1 MYVQFYNFAKDNNS
15 TARPTGTGAQFDCQ
29 LKNNTSIIRP
39 SILLTP
45 LANAG
50 DITTYNYCYIPKF
63 NRYYFI
69 IDWAW
74 IGGAWDISLSVDVM
88 ASFKTD
94 IGNLSCYVERAAS
107 EYDNGLVDNFYPEK
121 ATRTYRT
128 VDLYT
133 NSPFYQK
140 DLGDGCYVLGFIN
153 NINNNG
159 QIGCSTYYAFTQTQ
173 MYQLMHFMFVNML
186 EGDYK
191 PGEISLDLYKS
202 IFNPLQYITSC
213 IWFPKSATQFAG
225 NNTPRSVTFGPWTT
239 TVEAYLVPEP
249 NVLWFTKNYYVPK
262 HPDTASRGQFMNL
275 TPYTKMMLY
284 YPPFGSMPLDPSFL
298 MDVGEYIHV
307 LITVDQMTGFA
318 TLRVY
323 SATSESD
330 ISQTGLLLEANGQ
343 VGVTIPLAQMAQQ
356 YSGGIVNSAISFV
369 GGIASSV
376 AKAVKT
382 AAKSV
387 GEKIGLPINL
397 GSGSGVE
404 RGAINSCPTVTTSG
418 TQGAL
423 LYTYL
428 RPLLQIEY
436 LHFPEQNVA
445 LFGRPLMKTKK
456 LNTLAGFIKC
466 SSAEVTIGCTE
477 QERRM
482 IEQYLVDGFFWE

>member
-15 TARPTGTGAQFDCQ
+15 TARPTGNGAQFDCQ
-29 LKNNTSIIRP
+29 LKNNTSLIRP
-39 SILLTP
+39 AILLTP
-45 LANAG
+45 LANSG

-69 IDWAW
+69 TDWAW
-74 IGGAWDISLSVDVM
+74 IGGSWDISLNVDVM
-88 ASFKTD
+88 ASFKTE

-140 DLGDGCYVLGFIN
+140 DLTDGCYVLGLIN
-153 NINNNG
+153 NISGGG
-159 QIGCSTYYAFTQTQ
+159 QVGCVTYYAFTQTQ
-173 MYQLMHFMFVNML
+173 LYNLMHYMYVDL
-186 EGDYK
+186 ASGTDV
-191 PGEISLDLYKS
+191 PGEISAGLYKS
-202 IFNPLQYITSC
+202 IFNPIQYVVSC
-213 IWFPKSATQFAG
+213 VWFPKTATQFAG
-225 NNTPRSVTFGPWTT
+225 NNTPQTVTFGYWSTS
-239 TVEAYLVPEP
+239 VQAYLVPEP
-249 NVLWFTKNYYVPK
+249 NVLWFTKNYYIPK
-262 HPDTASRGQFMNL
+262 HPDTASRGQFLNL
-275 TPYTKMMLY
+275 SPYTKMMLY

-323 SATSESD
+323 SATSDSD
-330 ISQTGLLLEANGQ
+330 IAQTGLLLEANGQ

-356 YSGGIVNSAISFV
+356 YTSNIVNTALNFVGDLASAIV
-369 GGIASSV
+369 GKVSDKISEIGQKLGFPS
-376 AKAVKT
+376 KA
-382 AAKSV
+382 
-387 GEKIGLPINL
+387 
-397 GSGSGVE
+397 GSDSAVE
-404 RGAINSCPTVTTSG
+404 RGALNTCPTVTTSG

-456 LNTLAGFIKC
+456 LNTLSGFIKC
-466 SSAEVTIGCTE
+466 SSAEVTIACTE
-477 QERRM
+477 QERGM
-482 IEQYLVDGFFWE
+482 IERYLVNGFFWE